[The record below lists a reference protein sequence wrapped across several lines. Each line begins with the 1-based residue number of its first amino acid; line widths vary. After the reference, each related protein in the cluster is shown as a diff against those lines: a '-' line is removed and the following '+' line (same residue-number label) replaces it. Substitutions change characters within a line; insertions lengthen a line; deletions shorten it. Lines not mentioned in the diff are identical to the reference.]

1 MRYTEANY
9 STFSTDAEC
18 ISERT
23 FPHLQTSCSKLRICS
38 TKLSPYGT
46 LKGSKGHI
54 EMAFMGKGEVSDPP

>member
-23 FPHLQTSCSKLRICS
+23 FPHLQISC